1 MFTCTLSVREL
12 VEFLYTRGDLVSVS
26 SSYERANLGSRIH
39 RMLQAEATGDYQS
52 EVYLKEA
59 TILEDL
65 TIIVDGRADGIRKE
79 ENVVTIEEIK
89 TTSIPYEMINDAHV
103 VHFAQAYC
111 YAYMYCLQQQLST
124 CQVSLIYYQIETKQ
138 IKTFTQQKTFD
149 SLQTFYMDT
158 LREYKT
164 WACLSRDIRIN
175 STTSLRQLQF
185 PFDEYRPGQR
195 QFAVAVYKSIV
206 EGTHLFAQAPT
217 GIGKTISTLFPALKA
232 VGEQKIEKVF
242 YLCAKNITA
251 SVAYD
256 TINLLKQQTASFKSV
271 AIIAKD
277 KICMMEERNCDPDIC
292 PYAKGYFDRIK
303 PALYEVLSDFDI
315 IDKTV
320 LQEKGKQH
328 MVCPFELGLDASL
341 YADVIICDYN
351 YLFDPRVYLKRF
363 FMEKRNYAFLV
374 DEAHNLVDRAR
385 DMYST
390 QLSKQ
395 TLSSI
400 KRLIPKDYKIL
411 HNALRKLIKALST
424 LAKECVDIPFRTSK
438 EALPD
443 IQEAV
448 EQTIEHMDGYLQSE
462 HDVTHDEDVKTC
474 YFELLNYVRIS
485 EYYDKHFITC
495 FWMEGKDFIL
505 RLFCMNPRNP
515 LQATI
520 GKGKAT
526 IFFSATLSPIDYY
539 LSLLGGEEETRRLSL
554 PSPFD
559 PQQLCMIMNNR
570 ISTRYKDRNTSLIET
585 IEIIHASILPKAGNY
600 IVFLPSYAY
609 MKQLADAFMEA
620 YPEIQVSVQHDQM
633 NQNEKQCFLDSFH
646 DRDQMHIRFCVLGGM
661 FSEGIDLKGDKLIGT
676 IIIGVGLPQINGMQD
691 LIRDH
696 FDDIN
701 QMGYAYAYQF
711 PGMNKV
717 LQAAGRV
724 IRSSQ
729 DKGIIVFIDDRFSSR
744 FYKGLL
750 PAHMRHYQIIQTPQQ
765 TYTYIKQFWEK
776 T

>member
-12 VEFLYTRGDLVSVS
+12 VEFLYTSGDLAFVS

-39 RMLQAEATGDYQS
+39 RMLQNEATGDYQS
-52 EVYLKEA
+52 EVYVKEE
-59 TILEDL
+59 TILDDI
-65 TIIVDGRADGIRKE
+65 TIVVDGRADGIRTE

-89 TTSIPYEMINDAHV
+89 TTSIPYELINDSHF
-103 VHFAQAYC
+103 VHFAQVYC
-111 YAYMYCLQQQLST
+111 YAYMYCLQQQLTS
-124 CQVSLIYYQIETKQ
+124 CQISLIYYQIETKQ
-138 IKTFTQQKTFD
+138 IKTFTQQKTFE
-149 SLQTFYMDT
+149 SLQNFFMDT
-158 LREYKT
+158 LHQYKK
-164 WACLSRDIRIN
+164 WACLSRDIRIH

-185 PFDEYRPGQR
+185 PFDNYRPGQR
-195 QFAVAVYKSIV
+195 QFAIAVYKSIV
-206 EGTHLFAQAPT
+206 EGTNLFAQAPT

-232 VGEQKIEKVF
+232 VGEHKIDKVF

-256 TINLLKQQTASFKSV
+256 TIQLLKEQQISFKSV
-271 AIIAKD
+271 TITAKD
-277 KICMMEERNCDPDIC
+277 KICMMEERNCDPDAC

-303 PALYEVLSDFDI
+303 PALYELLNEADI
-315 IDKTV
+315 MDKTI
-320 LQEKGKQH
+320 LQAKGKQH

-363 FMEKRNYAFLV
+363 FTEKGNYAFLV

-395 TLSSI
+395 NLSAT
-400 KRLIPKDYKIL
+400 KRLISKDYKIL
-411 HNALRKLIKALST
+411 HNCLRKLIKTLST
-424 LAKECVDIPFRTSK
+424 LASECDDIAFRTSK
-438 EALPD
+438 EALPMVL
-443 IQEAV
+443 EAV
-448 EQTIEHMDGYLQSE
+448 EQSIEHMDGYLQSE

-474 YFELLNYVRIS
+474 YFDLLNYVRIS
-485 EYYDKHFITC
+485 EYYDEHFITC
-495 FWMEGKDFIL
+495 FWKEGKDFIL

-515 LQATI
+515 LQTSM

-526 IFFSATLSPIDYY
+526 IYFSATLSPIDYF
-539 LSLLGGEEETRRLSL
+539 LSLLGGDDETRRLSL

-559 PQQLCMIMNNR
+559 PHQSCLIMNNR
-570 ISTRYKDRNTSLIET
+570 ISTRYKDRGARLIDT
-585 IEIIHASILPKAGNY
+585 IEIIHASILPKEGNY

-609 MKQLADAFMEA
+609 MKQLSDAFIEA
-620 YPEIQVSVQHDQM
+620 YPNIQVSVQHDQM
-633 NQNEKQCFLDSFH
+633 NQHEKQRFLDSF
-646 DRDQMHIRFCVLGGM
+646 DDNDQLHVRFCVLGGM
-661 FSEGIDLKGDKLIGT
+661 FSEGIDLKGNKLIGT
-676 IIIGVGLPQINGMQD
+676 IIIGVGLPQINDMQD
-691 LIRDH
+691 LIREH
-696 FDDIN
+696 FDEVN

-724 IRSSQ
+724 IRSHQ
-729 DKGIIVFIDDRFSSR
+729 DKGIIVLIDDRFASH

-750 PAHMRHYQIIQTPQQ
+750 PPHMRHYQIIQTPQQ
-765 TYTYIKQFWEK
+765 TYTYIKQFWEDL
-776 T
+776 